1 MGDAGSMIEVR
12 TASGRFETREE
23 GRTTRHSFSF
33 GAHYDPGD
41 VGFASL
47 VAHNDELL
55 PAGTGYGEHPHADT
69 EILSVVVGGVLRHS
83 STVGTGELG
92 PGDVQLLSAGS
103 GVRHSEV
110 TAPGVATRF
119 VQAWL
124 RPDEPGTVPA
134 WHRSAGPL
142 RPGSPGQPAGSGPGW
157 TCLADGSTGDG
168 LLPLGTRGA
177 ALYDATLHDG
187 ERLDLPDAPALHLFV
202 VAERPSHGVML
213 GERRLL
219 DGDAA
224 RLHDEGGRTVSAAG
238 AVEPVRLLV
247 WAFDRPLRAPAPRG

>member
-1 MGDAGSMIEVR
+1 MGDAGVMIEVR
-12 TASGRFETREE
+12 TASGRFETLEE

-33 GAHYDPGD
+33 GAHYDPGN

-55 PAGTGYGEHPHADT
+55 PPGTGYAEHPHADT
-69 EILSVVVGGVLRHS
+69 EILSVVVSGALRHT
-83 STVGTGELG
+83 STAGSGELG
-92 PGDVQLLSAGS
+92 PGEVQLLSAGS

-119 VQAWL
+119 VQAWV
-124 RPDEPGTVPA
+124 RPDVPGTPPS
-134 WHRSAGPL
+134 WHRAAGAGRPAGP
-142 RPGSPGQPAGSGPGW
+142 GAGPAPGW
-157 TCLADGSTGDG
+157 TCVAAGSGG
-168 LLPLGTRGA
+168 ALLPLGTRGA
-177 ALYDATLHDG
+177 ALHDATLHDG

-202 VAERPSHGVML
+202 VAEGPSHGVMV

-224 RLHDEGGRTVSAAG
+224 RLHDEGGRTVSAVG
-238 AVEPVRLLV
+238 ATEPVRLLV